1 MTIASKDSPRDI
13 LATAPPATAGE
24 SPAAPAPAIARHVNN
39 IGFLRLVLASLV
51 IFAHSPEIIDGDHHR
66 EPLSSIFGTIS
77 FGALA
82 VDFFF
87 IISGFLITA
96 SYFSSVNV
104 WSYLWKRVL
113 RIYPAFVT
121 ASLVCILVV
130 GPLAGGDL
138 RSLGPREILLS
149 LVRILDLAPP
159 KLAGAFTALPY
170 PALNGPMWT
179 IRYEFHCY
187 LLVGLLGVLGL
198 LRRRYLMLAG
208 TLLLLAAHA
217 WLRATNFDLTWGP
230 LSQTPGIDA
239 ILLDPQQNVRMMA
252 LFGCGICF
260 RLFRD
265 RIPLRAEPAMLCL
278 AAAVAL
284 LFSDSLVQ
292 VGLGTV
298 GAYFIFWLAG
308 TQRFP
313 IMSKINNSY
322 DISYGVYLYGW
333 PIGSLIALYFMG
345 ITPVALTVATLL
357 LAILAG
363 AISWIVVEKPFLK
376 LKSVRAKT

>member
-1 MTIASKDSPRDI
+1 MTIAKDTPRDV
-13 LATAPPATAGE
+13 LGAPPAAVAGQ
-24 SPAAPAPAIARHVNN
+24 SPAAPAQAIAHHVNN
-39 IGFLRLVLASLV
+39 IGCLRLVLASLV
-51 IFAHSPEIIDGDHHR
+51 IFAHSPEIIDGDKHR
-66 EPLSSIFGTIS
+66 EPLTSVFHTIS

-87 IISGFLITA
+87 ILSGFLITA

-113 RIYPAFVT
+113 RIYPAFIA

-138 RSLGPREILLS
+138 RSLSPREALLS

-159 KLAGAFTALPY
+159 RLTGAFTALPY
-170 PALNGPMWT
+170 PALNGAMWT

-198 LRRRYLMLAG
+198 LKRRYLMLAG

-217 WLRATNFDLTWGP
+217 WLMATNFDLTWGP

-265 RIPLRAEPAMLCL
+265 RIPLRAEAAMLCL

-284 LFSDSLVQ
+284 LFSNSLAQ
-292 VGLGTV
+292 VGLGTA

-313 IMSKINNSY
+313 ILAKINNSY

-333 PIGSLIALYFMG
+333 PVGSLIALYFMG
-345 ITPVALTVATLL
+345 ITPAALTVATLL
-357 LAILAG
+357 LAIVAG
-363 AISWIVVEKPFLK
+363 AISWVVVEKPFLK
-376 LKSVRAKT
+376 LKSVPAKT